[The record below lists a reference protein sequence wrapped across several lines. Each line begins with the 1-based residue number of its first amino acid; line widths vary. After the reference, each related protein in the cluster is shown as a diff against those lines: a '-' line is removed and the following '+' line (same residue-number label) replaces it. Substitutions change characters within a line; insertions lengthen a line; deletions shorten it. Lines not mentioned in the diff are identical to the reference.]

1 VAVGA
6 VMGAP
11 GVSINSVDF
20 EAPEGE
26 AHAVEVDEE

>member
-11 GVSINSVDF
+11 GVAINSVDF

-26 AHAVEVDEE
+26 AHAAEVDEE

>member
-6 VMGAP
+6 VMGAR
-11 GVSINSVDF
+11 GVASNSVDF

-26 AHAVEVDEE
+26 AHAAEVDEE